1 MQSRSSNVQ
10 KGRII
15 SRRLFILS
23 AAKLLLFAGI
33 TSRLYSLQIS
43 DREKYEIL
51 SDKNRI
57 REWKTPP
64 QRGLIKDFYNK
75 ILADNDRVFQVH
87 LTLDEIKDFDQ
98 TVFRLKN
105 IIDLSNNKIKQIYKI
120 KKKLKPWDTLV
131 VSDNLEWSQ
140 FSKLNLYLHDL
151 EGVKPVVSSSR
162 YYPYGDKLVHVVG
175 YVGQASLKDIERMEA
190 IKENLVPGL
199 KVGKSGIEYSNE
211 KLLIGRYGIKRY
223 EVNSSGKRIN
233 QIEHIKE
240 SQGTEIKTTIDL
252 EVQKFAQELLKDRA
266 GSICAMDIY
275 TGEILAMASSP
286 TYDPNKFTHGIGH
299 KDWREIRDNPLK
311 PLVNKSIAGLYS
323 PGSTLK
329 PLVALAAL
337 EFGTIDP
344 ERAILCKGH
353 KHPYELYGVKY
364 HCWKKHGHGY
374 MKLRNAI
381 KQSCDIYFYEMARIL
396 GVDKLSIIAKRYG
409 LGSNI
414 LKDIYFDEKK
424 GVVPNTQWKKNAIG
438 KSWYLGE
445 TVINGIGQGYI
456 QTTPLQLCLMTAQI
470 ANGGYKIKP
479 HVLYD
484 KNINFENIKLKIAKQ
499 LINDNSFSNTT
510 VNKNYLEE
518 REYQLYERL
527 YKKSQNITFVK
538 DAMFGSTNEL
548 YGTSYKS
555 RYENTKYQFA
565 GKTGT
570 SQVRRITK
578 AQRKLDLKQSQIE
591 YKNRDHALY
600 IAFAPYKEPR
610 YSISVLIEHGGSGS
624 KAAAPLASK
633 LIKKIIDRHELRE
646 QVRKNNLILA

>member
-1 MQSRSSNVQ
+1 MQTRSSNVQ

-15 SRRLFILS
+15 SRRLFILA
-23 AAKLLLFAGI
+23 AAKLILFAGI
-33 TSRLYSLQIS
+33 TSRLYNLQIS
-43 DREKYEIL
+43 DREKYEVL

-64 QRGLIKDFYNK
+64 QRGLITDFYNK
-75 ILADNDRVFQVH
+75 VLADNDRVFQVH
-87 LTLDEIKDFDQ
+87 LSLDEVKNFDE
-98 TVFRLKN
+98 TIFRLRN
-105 IIDLSNNKIKQIYKI
+105 IIDLSNNEVSKIYKT
-120 KKKLKPWDTLV
+120 KDKLKPWDTLV
-131 VSDNLEWSQ
+131 VSDNLNWNE
-140 FSKLNLYLHDL
+140 FSKLNLYLHEL

-162 YYPYGDKLVHVVG
+162 YYPYGSSLVHVVG
-175 YVGQASLKDIERMEA
+175 YVGEASIKDIERMDV

-211 KLLIGRYGIKRY
+211 KLLIGKYGVKRY
-223 EVNSSGKRIN
+223 EVNSSGKRIS
-233 QIEHIKE
+233 QLEHIKE
-240 SQGTEIKTTIDL
+240 SQGTQIKTTIDL
-252 EVQKFAQELLKDRA
+252 EIQAFAQKLLNNQA

-275 TGEILAMASSP
+275 TGQIIAMASSP
-286 TYDPNKFTHGIGH
+286 SYDPNKFTHGIGH
-299 KDWREIRDNPLK
+299 KDWGEIRDNPLK

-344 ERAILCKGH
+344 EKAILCKGH

-381 KQSCDIYFYEMARIL
+381 KQSCDIYFYEMARLL
-396 GVDKLSIIAKRYG
+396 GVDRLSIIAKRYG

-414 LKDIYFDEKK
+414 LKDIYFEEKK
-424 GVVPNTQWKKNAIG
+424 GVVPNTKWKKNALG

-479 HVLYD
+479 HILYD
-484 KNINFENIKLKIAKQ
+484 RNINFENAKLKISKQ
-499 LINDNSFSNTT
+499 FTNDSLIEKPILDD
-510 VNKNYLEE
+510 
-518 REYQLYERL
+518 REFQLYERL
-527 YKKSQNITFVK
+527 YKNSQNIDFVK
-538 DAMFGSTNEL
+538 DAMFGSTNEQ
-548 YGTSYKS
+548 YGTSFKS
-555 RYENTKYQFA
+555 RFENIKYQFA

-570 SQVRRITK
+570 SQVKRITE
-578 AQRKLDLKQSQIE
+578 AERKLDLKQSQIE

-600 IAFAPYKEPR
+600 IAFAPYTEPR
-610 YSISVLIEHGGSGS
+610 YSVSVLVEHGGSGS

-633 LIKKIIDRHELRE
+633 LIKKIIDRHKLRE
-646 QVRKNNLILA
+646 QTRKANITLA